1 MNKTEQTRVVRLYAL
16 FEEYRN
22 AYAAEWERLD
32 KCERLYRGEHWSDVP
47 VKDENEPRPVTP
59 VIQSTIESIR
69 ADLMDQLP
77 EAVVV
82 ADAPENDG
90 IAGALTALI
99 AENHRRG
106 RFEKEYASLL
116 HDLLVG
122 GYMVMETGYDE
133 SENNGLGAAFIRH
146 ADAHN
151 VLFDP
156 LCADVQDSRAVFKL
170 APYPAEWFKAHYP
183 EKYREMSS
191 DPVTVVPRRD
201 GYVNRGYGEEILLLE
216 CWEREYDPETRG
228 FCVHMAKLAGGI
240 LLEDSRA
247 LKPEGYFAHGR
258 YPFVVTPLFT
268 RKGTALGYGFADMFE
283 TQQRYADKLDQIIL
297 KNALMASH
305 NKLLITGASGFDADD
320 LRDWSKEVHKGDSL
334 GGVTWFPTPPLPSYV
349 ANFARAIR
357 NGIKEESGATDFS
370 RGETYGGVTA
380 AAAIAALQEASGKR
394 TRMAARVVHGAFEE
408 AVRMEIE
415 VEREFCAFP
424 RTIKTREG
432 ELTHFTG
439 EDMFT
444 LTSLNNRLP
453 IEFAVTV
460 KAQRE
465 NRFTVAAHNET
476 VLGLVRYGML
486 SPDVGLELMMFEG
499 KQQALDLMKQ
509 KAPQAQPGQQGQS
522 APNPAELLKAAG
534 G

>member
-1 MNKTEQTRVVRLYAL
+1 MNKAEQTRVERLYAL

-32 KCERLYRGEHWSDVP
+32 KCERLYRGAHWEDVP
-47 VKDENEPRPVTP
+47 VKDANEPRPVTP
-59 VIQSTIESIR
+59 IIQSTVENIR

-77 EAVVV
+77 EAVVT
-82 ADAPENDG
+82 ADAPENG
-90 IAGALTALI
+90 AVAEALTALL

-106 RFEKEYASLL
+106 RFEKEYANLL
-116 HDLLVG
+116 HDLAVG

-156 LCADVQDSRAVFKL
+156 LAADIQDSRAVFKL
-170 APYPAEWFKAHYP
+170 APYPEEWFRAHFSKKF
-183 EKYREMSS
+183 EEMVS
-191 DPVTVVPRRD
+191 DPVTIVPRRD
-201 GYVNRGYGEEILLLE
+201 GYLNRGNGNELLLLE
-216 CWEREYDPETRG
+216 CWEREYDPELRIHR
-228 FCVHMAKLAGGI
+228 VHMAKLAGGV
-240 LLEDSRA
+240 LLEDSRE

-283 TQQRYADKLDQIIL
+283 TQQRYSDKLDQIIL

-305 NKLLITGASGFDADD
+305 NKLLVTGASGFDVDD
-320 LRDWSKEVHKGDSL
+320 LRDWSREVHRGDSL
-334 GGVTWFPTPPLPSYV
+334 GGVTWFPTPPLPAYV
-349 ANFARAIR
+349 AGFARAIR
-357 NGIKEESGATDFS
+357 DGVKEESGATDFS

-394 TRMAARVVHGAFEE
+394 ARMVARVAHGAFEE

-424 RTIKTREG
+424 RTVKLQNGKTAS
-432 ELTHFTG
+432 FSG
-439 EDMFT
+439 EDMYV
-444 LTSLNNRLP
+444 LTGLKNRLP

-476 VLGLVRYGML
+476 VMGLVRLNMI

-499 KQQALDLMKQ
+499 KRQALDMMKRRTAAMGSQ
-509 KAPQAQPGQQGQS
+509 LTANRPTESPG
-522 APNPAELLKAAG
+522 AF
-534 G
+534 